1 MRVLLLFLLIAMGI
15 FAAWWFIQK
24 PSHNRQWADD
34 VSQMLHADVDGDRVV
49 LNNVRNF
56 EWHTDT
62 DYTPSWE
69 TREYDLS
76 QLQTADLVLSYWMGP
91 KIAHTLVSFGFAD
104 GQYLTFSLE
113 IRKEKDEKFSAWKG
127 FFRQYEAILVAADE
141 ADIVRTRSNAR
152 GEDVYLYRLN
162 IEADQLKALFLAY
175 VEHANKLEKEPEF
188 YNTLTSNCTTVVFDI
203 AKQIAPDLPLDY
215 RLLLSGYFAEY
226 AHEQGGL
233 IEGFSYAEL
242 QEKGYIVPRAQAM
255 QPGENFSEV
264 IRQGVP
270 GMLQGVQLKA
280 FSSHQPSVGR

>member
-1 MRVLLLFLLIAMGI
+1 MIRFFLVFIVLAFGG
-15 FAAWWFIQK
+15 FATWWFLQK

-34 VSQMLHADVDGDRVV
+34 VSHMLHAEVNGDLVV

-56 EWHTDT
+56 EWRTET
-62 DYTPSWE
+62 DYTPRWE
-69 TREYDLS
+69 TREYNLS

-113 IRKEKDEKFSAWKG
+113 IRKEKEEKFSAWKG

-162 IEADQLKALFLAY
+162 IAPEQLKALFLAY

-203 AKQIAPDLPLDY
+203 AKQIAPNLPMDY

-233 IEGFSYAEL
+233 VEGFSYAEL
-242 QEKGYIVPRAQAM
+242 QEKGYIVPRAKAM

-264 IRQGVP
+264 IRRGVP
-270 GMLQGVQLKA
+270 GM
-280 FSSHQPSVGR
+280 